1 MDKNGH
7 ALDSLR
13 NELDK
18 LQERE
23 LAFVMARSKSL
34 TDKSAYTE
42 CGISR
47 SSFYDWAE
55 DRRQYLNKLAQRIK
69 REASFRALMVLQ
81 DNAEK
86 AADTIGKLMD
96 SRNENIK
103 LRASQDTLDRTVGKA
118 PQPVEVSGKDGGKI
132 IINLTWDDDEEPE

>member
-1 MDKNGH
+1 
-7 ALDSLR
+7 LDSLR

-23 LAFVMARSKSL
+23 LAYVMARSKGL

-47 SSFYDWAE
+47 SSFYGWEE
-55 DRRQYLNKLAQRIK
+55 DRRQYLNEIAQRIK
-69 REASFRALMVLQ
+69 REASFRALMILQ

-86 AADTIGKLMD
+86 AAETIGNLME

-118 PQPVEVSGKDGGKI
+118 TQPVEVSGKDGGKI
-132 IINLTWDDDEEPE
+132 VVNLSWDDDEPE

>member
-1 MDKNGH
+1 M
-7 ALDSLR
+7 DSLR

-23 LAFVMARSKSL
+23 LAFVMARSKCL
-34 TDKSAYTE
+34 TDKAAYTE

-47 SSFYDWAE
+47 SAFYEWDE
-55 DRRQYLNKLAQRIK
+55 DRRKCLNELAQRIK
-69 REASFRALMVLQ
+69 REASFRALMILQ

-86 AADTIGKLMD
+86 AAETMGRLMD

-118 PQPVEVSGKDGGKI
+118 AQPIELSGKEGSAIEVRLVK
-132 IINLTWDDDEEPE
+132 DDVD

>member
-1 MDKNGH
+1 M
-7 ALDSLR
+7 DSLR
-13 NELDK
+13 NKLDE

-23 LAFVMARSKSL
+23 LAYVMARSKGL

-47 SSFYDWAE
+47 SSFYEWAE
-55 DRRQYLNKLAQRIK
+55 DRRQYLNELAQRIK
-69 REASFRALMVLQ
+69 RERSFRALMIIQ

-86 AADTIGKLMD
+86 AAETMGRLMD

-103 LRASQDTLDRTVGKA
+103 FRASQDTLDRTVGKA
-118 PQPVEVSGKDGGKI
+118 AQPIEVSGKDGGKI
-132 IINLTWDDDEEPE
+132 IVNLSWDDDESE